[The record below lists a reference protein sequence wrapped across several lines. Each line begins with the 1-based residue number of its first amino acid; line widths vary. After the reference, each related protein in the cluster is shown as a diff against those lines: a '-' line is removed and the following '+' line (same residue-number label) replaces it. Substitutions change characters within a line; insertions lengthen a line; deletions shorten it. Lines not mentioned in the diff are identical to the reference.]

1 MSASLLARLTLCV
14 AAASAFKAFPT
25 PSQLAQP
32 SARFATSLAAASTPS
47 AEVSLSSPD
56 LSRRASLRRL
66 AQAAAAVPVA
76 ALLSPLAARADGEV
90 QDLDAPS
97 QEEIE
102 KARLAR
108 KLAAQNKDKKSEK
121 KGFAGSLADEQAKEK
136 QLKSKSKQEK
146 REDLCELLGRGC

>member
-1 MSASLLARLTLCV
+1 MSTSLLTRFALLF

-32 SARFATSLAAASTPS
+32 SARRTSLSAANAASP
-47 AEVSLSSPD
+47 EVSLSSPD

>member
-1 MSASLLARLTLCV
+1 MYVRFALLF
-14 AAASAFKAFPT
+14 AAASAFKAFPK

-32 SARFATSLAAASTPS
+32 SARRTVLSAASTPS